1 MDQYLNL
8 KIGAKRRLE
17 ILRKSA
23 KSGQWIK
30 PLTWRDCRFA
40 KFENQARLDWNGNEW
55 YTFDAPFSRQQYA
68 DIASEH
74 IGHKGWFT
82 DSLYDGKARGI
93 VVSLP
98 HGRFIAG
105 YEWSDNG
112 ESVYYPEIYT
122 DIEDAA
128 RSADYHA
135 EKFAENQ
142 REHSD
147 RFDECQRLET
157 LIEDSLQRRKEC
169 LILAR
174 VNCDRDARRDEARD
188 LRETIIEAR
197 ETIARDYSEY

>member
-23 KSGQWIK
+23 KTGKWVR
-30 PLTWRDCRFA
+30 PMTWRDCRFA
-40 KFENQARLDWNGNEW
+40 KFKNQTSLDWNGKEW
-55 YTFDAPFSRQQYA
+55 YTFDNPFSRQQYA
-68 DIASEH
+68 DEAYKRIDHE
-74 IGHKGWFT
+74 GWYT
-82 DSLYDGKARGI
+82 DSHYDGKSRGI

-128 RSADYHA
+128 RDADYHA
-135 EKFAENQ
+135 EKFAELQ
-142 REHSD
+142 REDSD

-157 LIEDSLQRRKEC
+157 LIEDSMQRRKEC

-188 LRETIIEAR
+188 LKETIIEAR
-197 ETIARDYSEY
+197 ETIAREYSEY